1 MNIVMDWKNWRK
13 NWSISYLISCTWLKL
28 GSSAK
33 KNIWKQIFQNIRCKW
48 YMLTKVCLLLEHNWT
63 ILMKTWRLRNCV
75 LKSVGK
81 SLNLPICYLN
91 EKYFLLS
98 SSNSIWVSETDLLS
112 SYPKPFSSV
121 LRLHMLYL
129 FDFMLYQAQSTIGL
143 PLYQILNMSES
154 INKIERKITGYK
166 SRTFIYFIC
175 ILSDMQI

>member
-63 ILMKTWRLRNCV
+63 ILMNTWRLRNCV

-81 SLNLPICYLN
+81 SLNLPNFIWMKNISFFLVQIQYELARQTYYLPTLN
-91 EKYFLLS
+91 HFH
-98 SSNSIWVSETDLLS
+98 
-112 SYPKPFSSV
+112 PFSDYICCIFLISCCIKHRV
-121 LRLHMLYL
+121 RLDYL
-129 FDFMLYQAQSTIGL
+129 
-143 PLYQILNMSES
+143 
-154 INKIERKITGYK
+154 
-166 SRTFIYFIC
+166 C
-175 ILSDMQI
+175 IRS